1 MRISVGRDL
10 RDGKPLWLQSP
21 LRIRASSEITQ
32 KQPDVIIVG
41 TGISGAL
48 MADALQRVGYSV
60 LALDRRAIMSGSTP
74 ASTALLQ
81 SELDIPLIKLQKMLG
96 KSDAA
101 RAWLRSAQSIKNL
114 ESRIE
119 DLGISCELL
128 PRETIYLP
136 GNVLD
141 TDGLK
146 AECAARERLGLRSR
160 FMRQNELLKF
170 SGLKK
175 AGALVTRGNAE
186 VNPVKLV
193 AGLWRHF
200 LSKGGELVAHAE
212 VTNVDQSTSHVR
224 LRLADGRRVTARHAV
239 FCTGYEI
246 TKAIRPK
253 GYKVISTW
261 VLATKPQPQ
270 RLWKSK
276 SLIWESSDPYLYL
289 RSTAD
294 GRIIAGGED
303 EEFSDEDARNALTP
317 KKIKAIA
324 RKAKMLVP
332 GADFEADFSWT
343 GCFGES
349 PHGLPAIAPVPG
361 LSRCYTVMGFGGN
374 GITFSMLAAELVSRH
389 IQGIEDPDAGLFKL

>member
-160 FMRQNELLKF
+160 FMPERI
-170 SGLKK
+170 
-175 AGALVTRGNAE
+175 A
-186 VNPVKLV
+186 
-193 AGLWRHF
+193 
-200 LSKGGELVAHAE
+200 
-212 VTNVDQSTSHVR
+212 
-224 LRLADGRRVTARHAV
+224 ARPSRW
-239 FCTGYEI
+239 I
-246 TKAIRPK
+246 
-253 GYKVISTW
+253 
-261 VLATKPQPQ
+261 ATD
-270 RLWKSK
+270 S
-276 SLIWESSDPYLYL
+276 
-289 RSTAD
+289 A
-294 GRIIAGGED
+294 
-303 EEFSDEDARNALTP
+303 AR
-317 KKIKAIA
+317 
-324 RKAKMLVP
+324 
-332 GADFEADFSWT
+332 
-343 GCFGES
+343 
-349 PHGLPAIAPVPG
+349 
-361 LSRCYTVMGFGGN
+361 
-374 GITFSMLAAELVSRH
+374 AAASC
-389 IQGIEDPDAGLFKL
+389 